1 MSLLDVL
8 NQKGK
13 HVFTARAKDT
23 VLDAVHSMVARN
35 IGALAVLD
43 DHGRL
48 VGIVSE
54 RDVLRLLVQSP
65 VNLATMRIVDHMTK
79 VVVTATLA
87 NTIDQALAVMSEHR
101 IRHLPIVENG
111 ILLGMVSQG
120 DLVKARLD
128 EAEFDVKQL
137 ASYVSGRYPG

>member
-13 HVFTARAKDT
+13 HVFTARAKDS

-43 DHGRL
+43 DSGRL
-48 VGIVSE
+48 VGIISE

-65 VNLATMRIVDHMTK
+65 VNLATIRISDHMTK
-79 VVVTATLA
+79 EVVTATLA
-87 NTIDQALAVMSEHR
+87 NSVDEALSVMSEHR

-120 DLVKARLD
+120 DMVKIKL
-128 EAEFDVKQL
+128 EHAEFDVKQL
-137 ASYVSGRYPG
+137 ASYVTGRYPG

>member
-1 MSLLDVL
+1 MSLLAVL
-8 NQKGK
+8 DQKGK
-13 HVFTARAKDT
+13 HVFTARAKDS
-23 VLDAVHSMVARN
+23 VLDAVHTMVARN

-43 DHGRL
+43 DNGRL

-54 RDVLRLLVQSP
+54 RDVLRMLVQSP
-65 VNLATMRIVDHMTK
+65 VNLATMRISEHMTK
-79 VVVTATLA
+79 QVVTATLA
-87 NTIDQALAVMSEHR
+87 NSIDEAMAVMSENR

-128 EAEFDVKQL
+128 HAEFDVKQL
-137 ASYVSGRYPG
+137 ASYVTGRYPG

>member
-1 MSLLDVL
+1 MSLLQVL

-13 HVFTARAKDT
+13 HVFTVRAKDS
-23 VLDAVHSMVARN
+23 VLDAVHTMVARN

-43 DHGRL
+43 DNGKLHG
-48 VGIVSE
+48 IISE

-65 VNLATMRIVDHMTK
+65 VNLTTLRIAEHMTK
-79 VVVTATLA
+79 QVVTATLA
-87 NTIDQALAVMSEHR
+87 NSIDEALAVMSEHR

-111 ILLGMVSQG
+111 ILLGIVSQG
-120 DLVKARLD
+120 DLVKARLE

-137 ASYVSGRYPG
+137 ASYVTGRYPG